1 MNLAAVVLAAGR
13 GARFGGEKHAIRL
26 AGKPLWQWSVELFSG
41 LGIPVT
47 LVGSIPGGIPGG
59 ERRRDSVFAGLNAL
73 APNVTHVLIH
83 DAARPLASQSLVERV
98 VGALED
104 GAKAVIPAVP
114 VTDTIKR
121 VADGSVVGTVDRSE
135 LWWVQTPQGFELRV
149 LREAH
154 ALHDDD
160 VSDDASL
167 VEALGVTV
175 RVVEGDQENRKITYR
190 VDHFVAE
197 ATLSD
202 LGDAD
207 A

>member
-1 MNLAAVVLAAGR
+1 MNLAAVVLSAGR
-13 GARFGGEKHAIRL
+13 GARFGGEKHAVQL
-26 AGKPLWQWSVELFSG
+26 AGKPLWQWSVDLFSG
-41 LGIPVT
+41 LDIPVT

-59 ERRRDSVFAGLNAL
+59 ERRRDSVVAGLNAL

-83 DAARPLASQSLVERV
+83 DAARPLASQSLVRRV
-98 VGALED
+98 VDALED

-135 LWWVQTPQGFELRV
+135 LWSVQTPQGFELRV

-154 ALHDDD
+154 DLHDDD

>member
-13 GARFGGEKHAIRL
+13 GARFGGEKHAIQL
-26 AGKPLWQWSVELFSG
+26 AGKPLWQWSVDLFSG

-59 ERRRDSVFAGLNAL
+59 KRR
-73 APNVTHVLIH
+73 H
-83 DAARPLASQSLVERV
+83 DAARPLASQRLVERV

-202 LGDAD
+202 FGDAD